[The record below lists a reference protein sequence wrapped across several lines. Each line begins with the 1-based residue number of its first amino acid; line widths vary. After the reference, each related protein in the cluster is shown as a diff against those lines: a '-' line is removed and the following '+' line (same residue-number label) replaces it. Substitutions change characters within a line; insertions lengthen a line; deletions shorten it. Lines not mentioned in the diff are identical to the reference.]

1 MIALDVLIGVVV
13 VAALL
18 FLLRWWVLV
27 RARGTVV
34 CHLRVKGRSWRS
46 GVARYAGSELH
57 WIPFLG
63 LGLRPR
69 HALARR
75 GLTVFTRRPPEAG
88 DGPAGCWTI
97 DCGTVSLAMTED
109 ALTGFL
115 SWLEA
120 APPSAHLD
128 TV

>member
-1 MIALDVLIGVVV
+1 MIALDVLIGVLVV
-13 VAALL
+13 VALIV
-18 FLLRWWVLV
+18 LRGWVLV
-27 RARGTVV
+27 RARGNVV
-34 CHLRVKGRSWRS
+34 CHLRINGRGWRS
-46 GVARYAGSELH
+46 GVARYSGGELR

-75 GLTVFTRRPPEAG
+75 GLTVSTRRPPEEG
-88 DGPAGCWTI
+88 DGPAGCWTV

-120 APPSAHLD
+120 APPSTHLD
-128 TV
+128 AV